1 MVSNDCGTRNQQWV
15 YGILQKSSHSVSAV
29 VLAGEGQNM
38 ERDYD
43 YSSCCFAE
51 DLEDPSVVGKT
62 AGERAVKKLN
72 PKRPASA
79 DIPVI
84 YSPRVSSSLIG
95 HLANAL
101 NGNSIARGT
110 SFLKTRW
117 NSKFSHPALELSTT
131 LIDREA

>member
-1 MVSNDCGTRNQQWV
+1 MAEEAALAVNGINNSEGLKHHGLKRLSTRISNGFIGS
-15 YGILQKSSHSVSAV
+15 YKKSSHSVSAV

-84 YSPRVSSSLIG
+84 YSPRVSSSLM
-95 HLANAL
+95 ATSQRL

-110 SFLKTRW
+110 SF
-117 NSKFSHPALELSTT
+117 
-131 LIDREA
+131 